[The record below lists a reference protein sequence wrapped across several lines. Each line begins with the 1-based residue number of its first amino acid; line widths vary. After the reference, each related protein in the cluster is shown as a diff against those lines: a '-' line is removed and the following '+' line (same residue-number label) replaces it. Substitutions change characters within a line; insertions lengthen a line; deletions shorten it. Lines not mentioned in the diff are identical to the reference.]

1 MYQASY
7 MKDIDGCDRFGSFEE
22 FKKHN
27 LGPDGTLSPH
37 KKFLCGLGLLSM

>member
-1 MYQASY
+1 